1 MHHTRTRVSSTVLIV
16 AIVASVAAPAAASAQ
31 QSFARG
37 RPAIP
42 GAVRVDSDS
51 LVAHSNAPAPAP
63 ASDEPGSL
71 ASRPEV
77 PSGPHGAGLSGKVYA
92 RFLLPQDWLLL
103 ASLPGD
109 EYQGGSRSPATM
121 GFQTVFTMRSFGQKV
136 RASLNGYKLG
146 YWPAEK
152 GRIRSEAYRNPDGF
166 VEVTR
171 ENQDTRVSEHFRL
184 RDFVSHGQ
192 ENVWPKY
199 VVIREPLLDKLELVI
214 QELNSRGINAEGM
227 RIRSGFRTPAHNSA
241 VRGEG
246 SARDSR
252 HQFGDAVD
260 VFIDQEGTGRMSDL
274 NGDGRAN
281 FADVK
286 LILDAVERVEA
297 KYPELV
303 GGTGLY
309 AGRSGSFAHIDVRG
323 TRARWVRGVRRP
335 RSSRYAGSS
344 RNKSS
349 RSAKAAVSK
358 VPLSARIKAAAA
370 AKTAPRRTALKTASA
385 SPSRGSTAT
394 PR

>member
-1 MHHTRTRVSSTVLIV
+1 MQRTRTRLRSALF
-16 AIVASVAAPAAASAQ
+16 ALVAATAILPMAAGA
-31 QSFARG
+31 QSFSRG
-37 RPAIP
+37 GSASS
-42 GAVRVDSDS
+42 GAVRNSSDS
-51 LVAHSNAPAPAP
+51 VPGHANLPAPDA
-63 ASDEPGSL
+63 DEKPHRAGAVSPPG
-71 ASRPEV
+71 
-77 PSGPHGAGLSGKVYA
+77 GPGGAGLSGKVYA

-109 EYQGGSRSPATM
+109 QYQTGSRSPANM

-171 ENQDTRVSEHFRL
+171 ENEDTRLSEHFRL

-192 ENVWPKY
+192 ANVWPKY

-214 QELNSRGINAEGM
+214 QDLNARGINAEGM

-260 VFIDQEGTGRMSDL
+260 VYIDQEGTGRMSDL
-274 NGDGRAN
+274 NGDGRVN

-286 LILDAVERVEA
+286 LILAAVERVEA

-335 RSSRYAGSS
+335 RSGRYATSKRAGKPTKAVASKTS
-344 RNKSS
+344 ISAR
-349 RSAKAAVSK
+349 AKAVISK
-358 VPLSARIKAAAA
+358 PA
-370 AKTAPRRTALKTASA
+370 AKPRATLKTASA
-385 SPSRGSTAT
+385 APTRSNYRPSQ
-394 PR
+394 